1 MSFDIHAQLLE
12 QLNTVLEQRVANG
25 WDDAVMSQ
33 RELARRS
40 GVPQPNISAIFAG
53 KSCLEEPGTS
63 SSPRPIPETCR
74 KRISQEWTSPEI
86 C

>member
-1 MSFDIHAQLLE
+1 MTTVLFDIHAQLLE

-53 KSCLEEPGTS
+53 KSCLEETWNKLFTAAYTRDMPKTD
-63 SSPRPIPETCR
+63 
-74 KRISQEWTSPEI
+74 
-86 C
+86 